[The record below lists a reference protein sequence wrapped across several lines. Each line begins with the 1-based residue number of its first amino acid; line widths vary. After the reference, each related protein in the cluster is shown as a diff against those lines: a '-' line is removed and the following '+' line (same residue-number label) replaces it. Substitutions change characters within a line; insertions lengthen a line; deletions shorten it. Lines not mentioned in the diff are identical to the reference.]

1 MNLSAWADGASV
13 FLAGLAVLTLFVA
26 WRQWREVVKRR
37 RVDMYWRLFDVF
49 ESNQIRESS
58 IAFDEIE
65 ERLGLGPVD
74 GFVEHVAPDDDKK
87 HLSSTYWRTFYQAE
101 RESDDKQ
108 RDRLARSR
116 IRFFAA
122 TGVLLKA
129 ELVDRDLVFG
139 LIGPA
144 LDVDRRLLDI
154 IIAANRIKHRFPT
167 MFDEVYYV
175 DDEYKRWKKDR
186 GDAHHSVT

>member
-1 MNLSAWADGASV
+1 MGAVEMSLSDWADGASV

-26 WRQWREVVKRR
+26 WRQWQEVKRRR

-49 ESNQIRESS
+49 ESDQIRESS
-58 IAFDEIE
+58 NAFDEIE
-65 ERLGLGPVD
+65 ERLGLKRVD
-74 GFVEHVAPDDDKK
+74 GFVEHVATDDDRE
-87 HLSSTYWRTFYQAE
+87 HLSSTYWRTFYQAG
-101 RESDDKQ
+101 RESDDKR
-108 RDRLARSR
+108 RDRLARAR

-129 ELVDRDLVFG
+129 RLVDPDLVFG

-167 MFDEVYYV
+167 MFEDVYYV
-175 DDEYKRWKKDR
+175 DDEYKRWKD
-186 GDAHHSVT
+186 D